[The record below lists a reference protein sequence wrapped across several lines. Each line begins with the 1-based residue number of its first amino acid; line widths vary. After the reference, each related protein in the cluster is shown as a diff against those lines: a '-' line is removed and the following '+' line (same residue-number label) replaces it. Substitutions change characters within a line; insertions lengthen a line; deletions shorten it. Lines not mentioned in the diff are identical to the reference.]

1 MGGTEP
7 LLLGCAGSSIEWR
20 TKNGNGPGYGIRIV
34 DVLLAYRL
42 KPGGPGS
49 GDAGEGGAESQSRAR
64 LLAGTGRRGVA
75 PSPGVMWLCLDFSW
89 PRAYYLQTSYINS
102 CSPTQSKARER
113 RITAVSWACAAV
125 APLYNRCRLTSVLI
139 RSLPSL
145 LAKGAVPSTW
155 PACKPWSR
163 SV

>member
-49 GDAGEGGAESQSRAR
+49 GDAGPGEGGAESQSVLNLERAR
-64 LLAGTGRRGVA
+64 WQGQSVGGSRHL
-75 PSPGVMWLCLDFSW
+75 PG
-89 PRAYYLQTSYINS
+89 
-102 CSPTQSKARER
+102 
-113 RITAVSWACAAV
+113 
-125 APLYNRCRLTSVLI
+125 
-139 RSLPSL
+139 
-145 LAKGAVPSTW
+145 
-155 PACKPWSR
+155 
-163 SV
+163 